1 MTEKINGQG
10 FRPSDT
16 ASTRRAEAAKP
27 TSGQSK
33 RAGSAEP
40 AAAAGDRVPAG
51 DTVNIT
57 SSGLLMSK
65 LEEIVQRAPVVDEKR
80 VAAIKDAI
88 AAGKY
93 VVDDRRIADALLKFE
108 RDVLG

>member
-16 ASTRRAEAAKP
+16 ASTRRAESAKP
-27 TSGQSK
+27 AAHEGKSK
-33 RAGSAEP
+33 
-40 AAAAGDRVPAG
+40 AAAGQAATG

-57 SSGLLMSK
+57 ASGLLMSK
-65 LEEIVQRAPVVDEKR
+65 LEEIVQRAPVVDADR

-88 AAGKY
+88 ASGSY
-93 VVDDRRIADALLKFE
+93 EVDDQRVADRLLKFE

>member
-10 FRPSDT
+10 LRPSDT
-16 ASTRRAEAAKP
+16 ASTRRTETAKTASGHGKSAARP
-27 TSGQSK
+27 
-33 RAGSAEP
+33 EP
-40 AAAAGDRVPAG
+40 AVAGG

-57 SSGLLMSK
+57 ASGLLMSK
-65 LEEIVQRAPVVDEKR
+65 LEEIVHRTPVVDAER

-88 AAGKY
+88 ASGSY
-93 VVDDRRIADALLKFE
+93 EVDDRRVAAALLKFE

>member
-10 FRPSDT
+10 VRPAET
-16 ASTRRAEAAKP
+16 AGTRRSEA
-27 TSGQSK
+27 SK
-33 RAGSAEP
+33 P
-40 AAAAGDRVPAG
+40 AARDARSEATAADKPAASS

-57 SSGLLMSK
+57 RSGLLLNK
-65 LEEIVQRAPVVDEKR
+65 LEEIVQRTPVVDAER

-88 AAGKY
+88 ATGTY
-93 VVDDRRIADALLKFE
+93 EVDDQSVADRLLKFE

>member
-16 ASTRRAEAAKP
+16 ASTRRTESAKP
-27 TSGQSK
+27 AAREGQS
-33 RAGSAEP
+33 S
-40 AAAAGDRVPAG
+40 AAAEQAATG

-57 SSGLLMSK
+57 ASGLLMSR
-65 LEEIVQRAPVVDEKR
+65 LEEIVQRTPVVDADR

-88 AAGKY
+88 ASGSY
-93 VVDDRRIADALLKFE
+93 QVDDQRVADRLLKFE

>member
-10 FRPSDT
+10 LRPSDT
-16 ASTRRAEAAKP
+16 ASTRRTDSAKPAAREGKSPATAGEAA
-27 TSGQSK
+27 T
-33 RAGSAEP
+33 
-40 AAAAGDRVPAG
+40 G

-57 SSGLLMSK
+57 ASGLLMSK
-65 LEEIVQRAPVVDEKR
+65 LEEIVQRTPVVDADR

-88 AAGKY
+88 ASGNY
-93 VVDDRRIADALLKFE
+93 EVDDQRVADRLLKFE

>member
-10 FRPSDT
+10 FRANDT
-16 ASTRRAEAAKP
+16 AGARRADAAKP
-27 TSGQSK
+27 AAKETQSS
-33 RAGSAEP
+33 AG
-40 AAAAGDRVPAG
+40 AAAAASSG

-57 SSGLLMSK
+57 RSGLLMSK
-65 LEEIVQRAPVVDEKR
+65 LEEIVQRAPVVDSER

-88 AAGKY
+88 ASGTY
-93 VVDDRRIADALLKFE
+93 EIDDQHVADQLLKFE